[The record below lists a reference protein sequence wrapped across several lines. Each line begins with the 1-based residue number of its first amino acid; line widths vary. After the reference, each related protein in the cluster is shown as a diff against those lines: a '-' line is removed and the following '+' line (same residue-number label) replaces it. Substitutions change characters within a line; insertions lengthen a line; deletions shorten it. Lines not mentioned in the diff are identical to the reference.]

1 MLILFPDILS
11 ITLITFLLY
20 PFHMYFQWLMLFLL
34 CLNLKKKKK
43 KKKVM
48 DAKWSLPWQTT
59 SLRLVI
65 VCHWGLMSSDRNQNH
80 PYVILLMS
88 VWGEKQLQQSAM
100 AETSTEG
107 TKEDLN
113 MHKSDGSKEKKSR
126 IRDSKLSSWTLINL
140 DGLKMKLVAQ
150 YIVLDS
156 MELNRIQNL

>member
-1 MLILFPDILS
+1 
-11 ITLITFLLY
+11 
-20 PFHMYFQWLMLFLL
+20 
-34 CLNLKKKKK
+34 
-43 KKKVM
+43 
-48 DAKWSLPWQTT
+48 
-59 SLRLVI
+59 
-65 VCHWGLMSSDRNQNH
+65 
-80 PYVILLMS
+80 
-88 VWGEKQLQQSAM
+88 M